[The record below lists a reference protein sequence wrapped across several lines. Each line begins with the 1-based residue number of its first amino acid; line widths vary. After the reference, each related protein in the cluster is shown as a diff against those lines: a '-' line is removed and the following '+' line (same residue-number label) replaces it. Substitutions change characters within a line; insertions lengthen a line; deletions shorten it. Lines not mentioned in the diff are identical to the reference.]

1 MKRPDTAPFEKVG
14 PCSQPAAKGF
24 RSANIVKVNRSRDAA
39 AAAGLPPELV
49 DDLLRQHCHGMW
61 GDSDDDQQ
69 DEKKSSQSSSRKC
82 AIKEQSSGGGS
93 GRKTVHRPIAQASPT
108 CGVTDE
114 SPTQKRQK
122 VRASEAL
129 SSAQETRYLHLKSSD
144 TPTQRHS
151 MAVHANVAAARV
163 LPPTPW
169 QSSEKRRSH
178 QRESKSKRQAKDIR
192 KWSNMRAC
200 ALRPILKSAPAG
212 GQCPTKI
219 SCATAENGEV
229 SRSLRTRNGLRDL
242 SFVVDPEGANF
253 VPLAAQAE
261 KRDDKHR
268 KDQAEPAKDAKKE
281 FDKTVQDIR
290 NMGGVLYIDLSKA
303 GV

>member
-1 MKRPDTAPFEKVG
+1 MKRPDAAAFEKVG

-24 RSANIVKVNRSRDAA
+24 RNANTVKVNRSRDA

-69 DEKKSSQSSSRKC
+69 DEKKSSQTSSLKC
-82 AIKEQSSGGGS
+82 AIKEQPSGGGP
-93 GRKTVHRPIAQASPT
+93 GGKTLHRPLAQASPT

-114 SPTQKRQK
+114 GPTQKKQK

-129 SSAQETRYLHLKSSD
+129 SSAQETGYLQLKSSD

-151 MAVHANVAAARV
+151 MAVHANVAPARV

-169 QSSEKRRSH
+169 QNSEKRRSH
-178 QRESKSKRQAKDIR
+178 QRESKAKRQAKDLR

-229 SRSLRTRNGLRDL
+229 SRSLMTHNGLRDL
-242 SFVVDPEGANF
+242 SFVADPEDANF

-281 FDKTVQDIR
+281 FDETVQDIR